1 MRKCTR
7 LCYLLIGLTGAF
19 LISVFALGI
28 VLVNSSTIQNSPT
41 KIIPGPRG
49 PQGPQG
55 IKGRTGI
62 RGEKGVLGIDPKQVN
77 ALDQRIQ
84 SLQEKLDN
92 IDVLQQ
98 EREIITNQLGKLWT
112 NFVESDIEDFKKNMD
127 KSIKEVLEIETP

>member
-41 KIIPGPRG
+41 KIIRGPRG
-49 PQGPQG
+49 PQGPKG

-77 ALDQRIQ
+77 VLDQRIQ

-92 IDVLQQ
+92 IDILQQ
-98 EREIITNQLGKLWT
+98 QREIITNQLGKLWT
-112 NFVESDIEDFKKNMD
+112 DFVELDIEDFKKNMD
-127 KSIKEVLEIETP
+127 KSIKEVLGIETP